1 MKRSEL
7 FFGAVL
13 LPIDFLALL
22 AAGATAYYL
31 RLSPYVQRVRPATFQ
46 LDLPLPEYMQ
56 LVAVVGVATIVIFA
70 IQGLY
75 AMQAT
80 RRALD
85 EFTRIFAGISIGV
98 MLVIVAI
105 FLAAELFQSRFIVL
119 AAYAFAI
126 VFVAFGRYVVRNVQR
141 NLLRRGYGVH
151 RVVLA
156 GNGKFSDEL
165 TAVFAA
171 KPELGYRVAG
181 VVPRM
186 RWSVLEQLYK
196 TQGIDEVIQT
206 DPNLPDEE
214 NLVLLDFCEQYKID
228 YRYIPNL
235 FDTHASNVRFRT
247 IGTVPVMELHRTSLD
262 GWGRIAKRVMDLGG
276 AIAGFILL
284 SPLFLLTALAIKMN
298 SPGPVF
304 YRQIRV
310 GREARPFEIMKFR
323 SMYLEFCVGDHYGG
337 QAAEK
342 KYQEL
347 REKMNERSGPLFKMR
362 IDPRVTPVGRL
373 IRRLRIDELP
383 QLINVWR
390 GEMSLIGPRP
400 HLPEEVAKYSR
411 SHRKLFTI
419 KPGMTGMAQVA
430 GNAGLPFEEEAK
442 LDIAYIEQW
451 SLRLDIVLLL
461 KTFWILLADKHAV

>member
-7 FFGAVL
+7 FFGAIL

-22 AAGATAYYL
+22 AAGAAAYYL
-31 RLSPYVQRVRPATFQ
+31 RLSLYVQRVRPATFQ

-56 LVAVVGVATIVIFA
+56 LVAVVAFATIIIFA

-105 FLAAELFQSRFIVL
+105 FLSAELFQSRFIVL
-119 AAYAFAI
+119 AAYILAI
-126 VFVAFGRYVVRNVQR
+126 VFVTFGRYVVRNVQR
-141 NLLRRGYGVH
+141 TLLRRGYGVH

-156 GNGKFSDEL
+156 GNGRFANEL
-165 TAVFAA
+165 AAVFTAQ
-171 KPELGYRVAG
+171 PELGYRVAG
-181 VVPRM
+181 VVPRL
-186 RWSVLEQLYK
+186 RWSVLEQIYRL
-196 TQGIDEVIQT
+196 QGIDEVIQT
-206 DPNLPDEE
+206 DPTLPDEE

-235 FDTHASNVRFRT
+235 FETYAGNVRFRT
-247 IGTVPVMELHRTSLD
+247 IGTVPVMELSRTSLD

-276 AIAGFILL
+276 AAVGLL
-284 SPLFLLTALAIKMN
+284 LLAPLFLVTALAIRIN
-298 SPGPVF
+298 SQGPVF

-310 GREARPFEIMKFR
+310 GRQAQPFEIIKFR
-323 SMYLEFCVGDHYGG
+323 SMYLEFCVGDLYGG
-337 QAAEK
+337 QQAQK

-347 REKMNERSGPLFKMR
+347 REKMNERSGPLFKMKL
-362 IDPRVTPVGRL
+362 DPRVTPVGRL

-419 KPGMTGMAQVA
+419 KPGMSGMAQVA

-451 SLRLDIVLLL
+451 SLRLDMVLLL